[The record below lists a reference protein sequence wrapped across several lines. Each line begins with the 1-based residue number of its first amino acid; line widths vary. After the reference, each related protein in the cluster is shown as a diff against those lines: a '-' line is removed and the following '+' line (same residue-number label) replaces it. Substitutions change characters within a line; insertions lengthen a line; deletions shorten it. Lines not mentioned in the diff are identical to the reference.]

1 MITNL
6 QALYSSPYIFF
17 ATEKANLFY
26 QSLQIKI
33 KEMVCLKLCTKKEI
47 NIFSPCHEHE
57 VKNCGVPIRN

>member
-47 NIFSPCHEHE
+47 DIVGSP
-57 VKNCGVPIRN
+57 

>member
-47 NIFSPCHEHE
+47 DIFLPW
-57 VKNCGVPIRN
+57 NR

>member
-33 KEMVCLKLCTKKEI
+33 KEMVCLKLCTKKRDRYFFTLEQ
-47 NIFSPCHEHE
+47 
-57 VKNCGVPIRN
+57 VKNCGVTMRN

>member
-33 KEMVCLKLCTKKEI
+33 KEIVCLKLCTKKRDRY
-47 NIFSPCHEHE
+47 FFTLS
-57 VKNCGVPIRN
+57 